1 MDTEMIEAA
10 GCSKELQ
17 AADYGFNDHSVCA
30 VAQPPLLFQ
39 EGNWELIQ
47 EVYDDRT

>member
-1 MDTEMIEAA
+1 MIGAA
-10 GCSKELQ
+10 GCREELQ

-39 EGNWELIQ
+39 EGNWGRIH